1 MVRSGMEGGANMGT
15 DLGLLRP
22 LRMVALSGVSAV
34 LGCLVLVAC
43 SGSDEPAAT
52 PPDDP
57 AQESSSVEHGHAEV
71 IEAGLFVSTGART
84 GGLAESR
91 ADSVTEQVGE
101 VVGDWIEAAYLKGPW
116 PRTDFTKAW
125 PRFSGGLKKKARA
138 EQSVTSNASIGSRID
153 GVRAEK
159 RRVAVD
165 ILAVRTYPAGATAR
179 VDLVFVTSGEVR
191 QRVHVKGELHLTPI
205 GLRWQVFGYDLS
217 RTAKTLPPPVGA
229 SRNETTKDETP
240 KGETAPNETG
250 TEETGAD
257 EGSAR

>member
-1 MVRSGMEGGANMGT
+1 MGT
-15 DLGLLRP
+15 DLGLRRP
-22 LRMVALSGVSAV
+22 LRMVVLSGVSAV
-34 LGCLVLVAC
+34 LGCLVLVGC
-43 SGSDEPAAT
+43 SGSDKPSAT

-57 AQESSSVEHGHAEV
+57 AQESASAGHGQAEV
-71 IEAGLFVSTGART
+71 AEPGLFVSTGART
-84 GGLAESR
+84 GGLTESR

-116 PRTDFTKAW
+116 PRTDFKKAW
-125 PRFSGGLKKKARA
+125 PRFSSGLKAKARA

-153 GVRAEK
+153 GVRVEK

-165 ILAVRTYPAGATAR
+165 VLAVRTYPAGATAR

-205 GLRWQVFGYDLS
+205 GSRWQVFGYDLS
-217 RTAKTLPPPVGA
+217 RTAKTLPPPV
-229 SRNETTKDETP
+229 K
-240 KGETAPNETG
+240 APQDKTSP
-250 TEETGAD
+250 D